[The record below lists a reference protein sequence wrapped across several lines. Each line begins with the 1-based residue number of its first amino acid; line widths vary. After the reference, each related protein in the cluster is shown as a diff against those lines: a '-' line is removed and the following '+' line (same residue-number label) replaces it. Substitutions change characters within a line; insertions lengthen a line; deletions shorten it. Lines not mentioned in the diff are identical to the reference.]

1 LWKCR
6 TDRGPVVGDRYQ
18 VRGRSDGDGL
28 LLSAYKDRADEQD
41 EHQKPDRAR
50 QDPLAP
56 RRLPSPRL
64 QRAGVEQRLGVS
76 DQVIKR
82 AVNPFCVLTRHTALH
97 RLVGAKTK
105 EHGIVVFQHIVKRN
119 FLANIGAKHKL
130 DTHSLKYPATRL
142 DHLVFQLEFGDTKR
156 QQTAYFGML
165 VIDNRLDTIARQDI
179 RARQSRRAG
188 AYNRHLVIGLHHA

>member
-1 LWKCR
+1 MWKCR

-64 QRAGVEQRLGVS
+64 QRAGVEQRLGVELPL
-76 DQVIKR
+76 QRPQLV
-82 AVNPFCVLTRHTALH
+82 AQLLGALEEEAD
-97 RLVGAKTK
+97 RLEGYV
-105 EHGIVVFQHIVKRN
+105 
-119 FLANIGAKHKL
+119 
-130 DTHSLKYPATRL
+130 DT
-142 DHLVFQLEFGDTKR
+142 FF
-156 QQTAYFGML
+156 
-165 VIDNRLDTIARQDI
+165 
-179 RARQSRRAG
+179 
-188 AYNRHLVIGLHHA
+188 